1 MNARQLTTGITLLI
15 LVGILTVGFFYG
27 LDKFLEPIGEDPP
40 TAAPTTSCSTVEK
53 GQRLRSRQVVVNVLN
68 GGTRAGLAGST
79 LNSLAR
85 RGFQPGEVGNAP
97 SNRVQRVQVW
107 ITNGEKS
114 AGRLVALNF
123 GPRTPVVKR
132 KDVVEGGVDVVVADG
147 FVELA
152 ERRKT
157 IRVRK
162 ALEVCPPSVAAEV
175 G

>member
-1 MNARQLTTGITLLI
+1 MNSRHLTTGITLLV
-15 LVGILTVGFFYG
+15 LVGILTVGFFFG
-27 LDKFLEPIGEDPP
+27 LDKLLEPIGDG
-40 TAAPTTSCSTVEK
+40 TPTTEPTSLCSTVDK

-79 LNSLAR
+79 LESLAD
-85 RGFQPGEVGNAP
+85 RGFRAGEVGNAP

-107 ITNGEKS
+107 VVAGEKS

-132 KDVVEGGVDVVVADG
+132 EDVVEGGVDVVVADG

-152 ERRKT
+152 DRVKS
-157 IRVRK
+157 IRVRRSI
-162 ALEVCPPSVAAEV
+162 EVCPPSTTAEV